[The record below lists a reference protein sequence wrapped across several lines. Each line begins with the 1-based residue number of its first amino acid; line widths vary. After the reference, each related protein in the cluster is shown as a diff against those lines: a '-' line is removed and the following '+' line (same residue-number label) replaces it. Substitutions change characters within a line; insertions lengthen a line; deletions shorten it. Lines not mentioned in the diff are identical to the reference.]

1 MAEPTPA
8 EPTPNEPF
16 PGEGHSISDLD
27 ITTEQ
32 RSATVARSLSPVTD
46 AVRSPSGAA
55 GLGYLVALVDVN
67 AAIVALCASHPDWT
81 ATADLMLH
89 ESAPLVRG
97 PAILQS
103 TLTRAGSRLI
113 VVSFDIYDGDGV
125 AGLDQVGD
133 PIELRRVAAG
143 LVTFAR
149 VPAATSAASGVFDPL
164 GGIGQRRRMEPIGGV
179 PTQPLLVR
187 CGLTVVDAARGEVEL
202 PNTPYVHNS
211 RGRINGGVL
220 GMVFQGAAEA
230 VAPGFAASDLHIHY
244 LAGARSGPVRT
255 STVVLRAASDHVVCR
270 VEAVDAGSDD
280 RMIATATVTLQRVP
294 RP

>member
-16 PGEGHSISDLD
+16 PADGHSISDLD

-32 RSATVARSLSPVTD
+32 LSATRARSLSPVTD
-46 AVRSPSGAA
+46 AVRDPSGAA

-67 AAIVALCASHPDWT
+67 AAMVALCASHPDWT

-89 ESAPLVRG
+89 EAAPLVKG
-97 PAILQS
+97 PTILES
-103 TLTRAGSRLI
+103 NLTRAGSRLI
-113 VVSFDIYDGDGV
+113 VVGFYIYDGDGV
-125 AGLDQVGD
+125 SDLDEVGD
-133 PIELRRVAAG
+133 PIEQRRVATG

-164 GGIGQRRRMEPIGGV
+164 GGIGQRRHMEPVGGV
-179 PTQPLLVR
+179 PTQPLLER
-187 CGLTVVDAARGEVEL
+187 CGLTVIDAARGEVEL

-220 GMVFQGAAEA
+220 GIVFQGAAEA
-230 VAPGFAASDLHIHY
+230 AVPGYAGSDLHIHY
-244 LAGARSGPVRT
+244 LAGARTGPVRT
-255 STVVLRAASDHVVCR
+255 STVVVRAADDHVVCR

-280 RMIATATVTLQRVP
+280 RVIATATVTLQRI
-294 RP
+294 

>member
-1 MAEPTPA
+1 MAT

-16 PGEGHSISDLD
+16 PADGHSISDLD

-32 RSATVARSLSPVTD
+32 LSATRARSLSPVTD
-46 AVRSPSGAA
+46 AVRDPSGTA

-67 AAIVALCASHPDWT
+67 AAMVALCAAVPDWT

-89 ESAPLVRG
+89 EAAPLVSG
-97 PAILQS
+97 PAILES
-103 TLTRAGSRLI
+103 NLTRAGSRLI
-113 VVSFDIYDGDGV
+113 VVGFDIYDGDGV
-125 AGLDQVGD
+125 SDLDQVRD
-133 PIELRRVAAG
+133 PIQLPRVATG

-149 VPAATSAASGVFDPL
+149 VPATTSAASGVFDPL
-164 GGIGQRRRMEPIGGV
+164 GGIGQRRHMEPVGGT
-179 PTQPLLVR
+179 PTTPLLER

-230 VAPGFAASDLHIHY
+230 AVPGYAGSDLHIHY
-244 LAGARSGPVRT
+244 LAGARTGPVRT
-255 STVVLRAASDHVVCR
+255 STVVVREADDHVVCR

-280 RMIATATVTLQRVP
+280 RVIAMATVTLRRVE
-294 RP
+294 